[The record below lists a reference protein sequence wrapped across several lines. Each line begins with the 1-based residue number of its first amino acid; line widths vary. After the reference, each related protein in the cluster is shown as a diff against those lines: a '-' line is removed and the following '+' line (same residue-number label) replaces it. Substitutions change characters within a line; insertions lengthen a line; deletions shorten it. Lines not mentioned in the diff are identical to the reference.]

1 MFVIPLSFCLALAG
15 GPVFAD
21 DDDDAESAARLEQL
35 RVSITRLRSILEKVR
50 TKKSRV
56 QNDLRRMEKSIS
68 RINRKLRKIRR
79 DIRKQKKNL
88 GRLYRQRTELQA
100 GLKRHRTMLGKQVRA
115 SYVMG
120 RQEQLK
126 IVLNQGDPSTVK
138 RALVYFDYLNRSRAE
153 HIQGV
158 IKRLKQLQEVE
169 NRIVAEKKM
178 LETLLAEQG
187 VKKKELVKARK
198 GRKKILLA
206 LTREIKTKDKKL
218 DRMLQDERELRRVL
232 KAVEQALID
241 IPAKDLEG
249 KPFAARKG
257 ELPWPASGRLLASFG
272 GRRSVGRLKWNG
284 VMIAAARGVNVRVV
298 ARGRVAF
305 SDWLRGYGLMVII
318 DHGDGYMSLYGHN
331 QSLFK
336 EIGEWVEEGDII
348 ASVGNSGGQSRS
360 QLYFELRHK
369 GVPVNPAIWCR
380 RTRRGFASLR

>member
-1 MFVIPLSFCLALAG
+1 MLVIPLSCCLVLAAS
-15 GPVFAD
+15 PVFAED
-21 DDDDAESAARLEQL
+21 DGDTESAARLEQL

-68 RINRKLRKIRR
+68 RINRKLRKVRR

-88 GRLYRQRTELQA
+88 GGLYRQRTELQA

-178 LETLLAEQG
+178 LETLLAKQG
-187 VKKKELVKARK
+187 VKKKELVKARR

-232 KAVEQALID
+232 KAVEQALSD

-380 RTRRGFASLR
+380 RTRGGFASLR

>member
-1 MFVIPLSFCLALAG
+1 MLVIPLSFCLALAG

-68 RINRKLRKIRR
+68 RINRKLRKIRH

-88 GRLYRQRTELQA
+88 GGLYRQRTELQA